1 MEMMRK
7 LIIISVL
14 SAISPRSTTYLY
26 TAHVVSF
33 FALLFFTYT
42 RPFVE
47 PAADRLQ
54 FATLGV
60 TTLSIFYGIMLKAPD
75 GGVGSGI
82 DSNERTS
89 KVTRPRADRPQ
100 VGAAGA
106 GVWGAGG
113 APGHHERSGLCAAVL
128 SSLARPPR
136 AV

>member
-1 MEMMRK
+1 MMRK

-75 GGVGSGI
+75 GGVGSSI

-89 KVTRPRADRPQ
+89 KVTRPS
-100 VGAAGA
+100 
-106 GVWGAGG
+106 
-113 APGHHERSGLCAAVL
+113 RSPLALESCRSCCLECRGC
-128 SSLARPPR
+128 SLPS
-136 AV
+136 